1 MRSSTMA
8 RIALPATLPHILAI
22 DDDPMIR
29 EAIADYLGSHDFRV
43 TTVADD
49 CAAQLVLAR
58 DLVDLVV
65 LDLKLRV
72 GNGLSLARRLRGEST
87 IPIVMLTGS
96 GDEADRAMG
105 LMHGADDYLNKPVS
119 PRELLER
126 IRLALVKGPGFRALE
141 RSSPRVCD
149 RTR

>member
-1 MRSSTMA
+1 MEDA
-8 RIALPATLPHILAI
+8 ALPVALPHVLAI

-58 DLVDLVV
+58 EVVDLVV

-72 GNGLSLARRLRGEST
+72 GDGMALARRLRGGST
-87 IPIVMLTGS
+87 IPIIMLTGS

-105 LMHGADDYLNKPVS
+105 LKYGADDYLNKPLS
-119 PRELLER
+119 PRELLAR
-126 IRLALVKGPGFRALE
+126 IRALLQRRRPEGK
-141 RSSPRVCD
+141 
-149 RTR
+149 